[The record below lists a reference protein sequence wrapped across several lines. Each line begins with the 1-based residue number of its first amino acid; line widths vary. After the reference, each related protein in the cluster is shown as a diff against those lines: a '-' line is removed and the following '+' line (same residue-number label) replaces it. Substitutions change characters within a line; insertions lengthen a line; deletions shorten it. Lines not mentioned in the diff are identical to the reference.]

1 MKKPLSSQISTD
13 AVDAQLLR
21 TNSSNPYVSEVAPF
35 GITVTVNCPP
45 DTDTPGLL
53 EEAKYKPE
61 ETRLISESAG
71 LFEPEVVSR
80 YKFYAQTTELI
91 HL

>member
-1 MKKPLSSQISTD
+1 MKKPISSQISTD
-13 AVDAQLLR
+13 AVDAQLLC
-21 TNSSNPYVSEVAPF
+21 TNSSKLDVSEVAPF

-45 DTDTPGLL
+45 DTDTPGLQ

-71 LFEPEVVSR
+71 LFEPEVVAR
-80 YKFYAQTTELI
+80 
-91 HL
+91 

>member
-1 MKKPLSSQISTD
+1 MKKPISSQISTD
-13 AVDAQLLR
+13 AVDAQLLC
-21 TNSSNPYVSEVAPF
+21 TNSSKLDVSEVAPF

-71 LFEPEVVSR
+71 LFEPEVVAR
-80 YKFYAQTTELI
+80 
-91 HL
+91 